1 MADSEIVKKKIEQL
15 IDLAGMSLEEATVE
29 VAHISPRMS
38 VRTYLRKK
46 EAFHNKF
53 FEGIMS
59 KLRTPPRDS
68 EEGGRRKEKI

>member
-1 MADSEIVKKKIEQL
+1 MADSEIVKKKIEEL
-15 IDLAGMSLEEATVE
+15 IDLAGMSLEEATLE

-46 EAFHNKF
+46 EAFHDKF
-53 FEGIMS
+53 FEGLMS

-68 EEGGRRKEKI
+68 VEGGRGKEKI